1 MRNQRSI
8 TKFTAAFLLVFLIFT
23 QFAPIEAAA
32 ASFPAGRDIGLQY
45 QAGSPQYQYD
55 DQAELPQPENIP
67 SRFIRKDGIYVNPEA
82 EETNRATLMIT
93 GDLMCQYRQQLAAF
107 QSDGTDY
114 LTYEEVQEII
124 EQAGNNNSSAG
135 NKAVNNKSAEK
146 TETTAASPAAP
157 SSYGLIPQP
166 TGTWNFSA
174 SFKYV
179 KDIFSKADLVI
190 GNLETTVSPS
200 SPLAMQLHTLE
211 GRPYLNAPSAFLE
224 ALKYAGF
231 DLLTM
236 ANNHNCDAGVR
247 GIVETLDQTDRYG
260 FLHTGLFSDKE
271 DPRYLLVDVNGIKI
285 GIVSYA
291 VYYNK
296 KEYHLTESGQ
306 DIMLNKYSEKKAKRD
321 IRAAKKAGAEYV
333 LAFLHCGTENATLL
347 NSRQTRHTRTLA
359 NAGADY
365 IIGSHPHVLQ
375 HQATLKTK
383 DGRYVPILYS
393 MGNFL
398 SHMTRDGNK
407 DTMILRLDLK
417 KTLAKE
423 KVKVKVPSSS
433 KNTSKKKTATKTITR
448 TKVSLT
454 SQTYY
459 PCRILDT
466 LEETPYVL
474 YPMLADSP
482 DAVLEPSQREELF
495 AAYLRIANL
504 YRDSNLKLHPSA
516 AAPFLPEPS
525 PPNLEDSNTGSDIG
539 SDSGS
544 GAA

>member
-1 MRNQRSI
+1 MRKFELIAPCHFGLEAVLKREI
-8 TKFTAAFLLVFLIFT
+8 TDL
-23 QFAPIEAAA
+23 
-32 ASFPAGRDIGLQY
+32 G
-45 QAGSPQYQYD
+45 YD
-55 DQAELPQPENIP
+55 VI
-67 SRFIRKDGIYVNPEA
+67 
-82 EETNRATLMIT
+82 
-93 GDLMCQYRQQLAAF
+93 
-107 QSDGTDY
+107 
-114 LTYEEVQEII
+114 
-124 EQAGNNNSSAG
+124 
-135 NKAVNNKSAEK
+135 K
-146 TETTAASPAAP
+146 TEDGRVTFLGDEEAVSR
-157 SSYGLIPQP
+157 I
-166 TGTWNFSA
+166 N
-174 SFKYV
+174 
-179 KDIFSKADLVI
+179 IFSRTAERIL
-190 GNLETTVSPS
+190 
-200 SPLAMQLHTLE
+200 
-211 GRPYLNAPSAFLE
+211 
-224 ALKYAGF
+224 
-231 DLLTM
+231 
-236 ANNHNCDAGVR
+236 
-247 GIVETLDQTDRYG
+247 
-260 FLHTGLFSDKE
+260 
-271 DPRYLLVDVNGIKI
+271 IKI
-285 GIVSYA
+285 GSF
-291 VYYNK
+291 
-296 KEYHLTESGQ
+296 H
-306 DIMLNKYSEKKAKRD
+306 
-321 IRAAKKAGAEYV
+321 AETFEE
-333 LAFLHCGTENATLL
+333 LFL
-347 NSRQTRHTRTLA
+347 
-359 NAGADY
+359 
-365 IIGSHPHVLQ
+365 
-375 HQATLKTK
+375 
-383 DGRYVPILYS
+383 VPILYS